1 MAGLHWWKYI
11 MKENNLVSF
20 VKSTWKMST
29 SWYHLAN
36 NLENM
41 SDSFGLGVYMNYF
54 RHATYIFTNFAK
66 AAINRA
72 KRI

>member
-1 MAGLHWWKYI
+1 
-11 MKENNLVSF
+11 
-20 VKSTWKMST
+20 MST

-41 SDSFGLGVYMNYF
+41 SDSFGLRVYMNSF

-72 KRI
+72 KRV